1 MSTAVLVLEDDPA
14 LCDAIARIAGRW
26 GDEVLQAHTVAAALE
41 LLERDPLLLIVDVRL
56 PDGNAIEVVEAA
68 ARRRPAPAM
77 VAVSGE
83 ASPEESFR
91 LAQAGV
97 RAYLAKPMSADELS
111 AQIERALRLA
121 PPLEP
126 LVVASVGVRS
136 MRDLK
141 DDVRRAMVDQA
152 IALAEGNRSEAA
164 RLLDVSRQAVQ
175 QIIQER
181 EGRGRAR
188 VPRKE
193 SPERR

>member
-26 GDEVLQAHTVAAALE
+26 GDEVVQAHTVARALE
-41 LLERDPLLLIVDVRL
+41 LLARDPVLLIVDVRL

-77 VAVSGE
+77 VAISGE

-111 AQIERALRLA
+111 AQIERALHVA

-126 LVVASVGVRS
+126 LVVANVGVRS

-188 VPRKE
+188 VPRK
-193 SPERR
+193 